1 MGRIVT
7 RLRKLFNRLGP
18 GFITGAADDDPS
30 GVATYS
36 IAGAQYGYKL
46 NWLSLFLIPLMISIQ
61 EMCGRIG
68 MCSGMGLAGV
78 IKKYYSR
85 NLLVFSIILLMVA
98 NTINIAA
105 DLGVM
110 AASLEMIAGV
120 NFFFW
125 LAVITAISIILEIIV
140 PYRIYS
146 VYLRFMGLSL
156 LVYAVTAIAVKQN
169 WLEVAKYTFI
179 PHIDFTLPYFMT
191 LVGFIGTTISPYLFF
206 WQASEEV
213 EQEITEGEIRDF
225 RAKPHIG
232 KKDIVRMRGDTDL
245 GMVFSNFITM
255 CIVLTTA
262 ATLHV
267 NGITDISS
275 PHQAALALK
284 PIAGNFAFLLFTLGI
299 IGIGLQSV
307 PVFAGGIA
315 YAFSEA
321 FGFREGL
328 GKTFGKAK
336 AFYVIIGI
344 ATVIGALINITGV
357 NPIRALYY
365 AAVING
371 VISVPL
377 IFIII
382 KMADDKRVV
391 GSYITPKWHRVFGW
405 ITFIFVGLASVALI
419 LGLAGVGG

>member
-1 MGRIVT
+1 
-7 RLRKLFNRLGP
+7 
-18 GFITGAADDDPS
+18 
-30 GVATYS
+30 
-36 IAGAQYGYKL
+36 
-46 NWLSLFLIPLMISIQ
+46 
-61 EMCGRIG
+61 
-68 MCSGMGLAGV
+68 
-78 IKKYYSR
+78 
-85 NLLVFSIILLMVA
+85 
-98 NTINIAA
+98 
-105 DLGVM
+105 
-110 AASLEMIAGV
+110 
-120 NFFFW
+120 
-125 LAVITAISIILEIIV
+125 
-140 PYRIYS
+140 
-146 VYLRFMGLSL
+146 MGLSL